1 MSERLDKQLRTR
13 CAEFSTREDGEER
26 HIVGYFSVFDD
37 EYELFPGATESVD
50 PHAFDDALTGDIRAL
65 INHDTTLVLGRTTA
79 GTLKL
84 EVDNHGLRGD
94 ILINP
99 DDQDAI
105 NAWARVQR
113 GDVSQCSF
121 GFDIL
126 DEETEWREDGS
137 VHWTIKAVKLY
148 EVSVCTFPAYQGT
161 EVSAR
166 QAQYADVKRRRLEVW
181 KEKTKER
188 MRAKC

>member
-13 CAEFSTREDGEER
+13 CAEFSTREEGEER
-26 HIVGYFSVFDD
+26 HIVGYFSVFND

-50 PHAFDDALTGDIRAL
+50 PHAFDNALTDDIRAL

-99 DDQDAI
+99 DDQDAV

-166 QAQYADVKRRRLEVW
+166 QAQYADVKKRRLEVW

>member
-13 CAEFSTREDGEER
+13 CAEFSTREENNEK

-99 DDQDAI
+99 DDQDAV

-166 QAQYADVKRRRLEVW
+166 QAQYADVKKRRFEVW
-181 KEKTKER
+181 KEKTRER
-188 MRAKC
+188 MKSKC

>member
-1 MSERLDKQLRTR
+1 MNERLEKQMRTR
-13 CAEFSTREDGEER
+13 SVEFTTREEGEER
-26 HIVGYFSVFDD
+26 HITGYFSVFGD

-99 DDQDAI
+99 DDQDAV

-166 QAQYADVKRRRLEVW
+166 QAQYADVKKRRFEVW
-181 KEKTKER
+181 KEKTRER
-188 MRAKC
+188 MRSKC

>member
-1 MSERLDKQLRTR
+1 MNKRLEKQMRTR
-13 CAEFSTREDGEER
+13 SVEFTTREENDEK
-26 HIVGYFSVFDD
+26 HIVGYFSVFGD

-50 PHAFDDALTGDIRAL
+50 PHAFDDVLTDAIRAL

-99 DDQDAI
+99 DDQDAV

-166 QAQYADVKRRRLEVW
+166 QAQYADVKKRRLEVW
-181 KEKTKER
+181 KEKTRER

>member
-13 CAEFSTREDGEER
+13 CAEFSTREEGEER
-26 HIVGYFSVFDD
+26 HIVGYFSVFND

-50 PHAFDDALTGDIRAL
+50 PHAFDNALTDDIRAL

-99 DDQDAI
+99 DDQDAV

-166 QAQYADVKRRRLEVW
+166 QAQYADVKKRRLEVW
-181 KEKTKER
+181 KEKTRER